1 MISYYFMHAIIW
13 FAFWRSKISN
23 TMAIYLCQTQFVLF
37 LSMQEIDG
45 LKTMMDEN
53 VEDRDMLDMVT
64 EELDEA
70 VKEEKR
76 LQQLLLQ
83 SLLPRDDADERG
95 SILEVRAGNSCILC
109 GVSMQDSKDF
119 RRDQLQTLLF

>member
-1 MISYYFMHAIIW
+1 MELINEL
-13 FAFWRSKISN
+13 RTK
-23 TMAIYLCQTQFVLF
+23 QK
-37 LSMQEIDG
+37 EIDG

-53 VEDRDMLDMVT
+53 VEDRDMLGMVT

-95 SILEVRAGNSCILC
+95 SILEELEVKRLPCLQWTYLRCMRGTHKRKDGNL
-109 GVSMQDSKDF
+109 K
-119 RRDQLQTLLF
+119 